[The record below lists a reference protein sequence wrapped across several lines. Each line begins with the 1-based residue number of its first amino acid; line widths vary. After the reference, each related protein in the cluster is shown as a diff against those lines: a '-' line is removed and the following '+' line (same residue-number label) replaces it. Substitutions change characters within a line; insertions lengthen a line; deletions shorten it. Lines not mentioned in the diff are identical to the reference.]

1 MVHRNEEQVPED
13 WTGKWVTV
21 QYRAPSAREAP
32 YAVIEV
38 HGTLTN
44 KTTLG
49 VVLEGSQLIAYDAIN
64 SIFLSPK
71 PSEKST
77 LD

>member
-1 MVHRNEEQVPED
+1 MHKNEEQVPED
-13 WTGKWVTV
+13 WHGKWVTV

-44 KTTLG
+44 KTKLG
-49 VVLEGSQLIAYDAIN
+49 VVLEETHLIAYDAIN

-71 PSEKST
+71 PPEKST

>member
-1 MVHRNEEQVPED
+1 MQKNEEHVPED

-21 QYRAPSAREAP
+21 EYRAPSAREAP
-32 YAVIEV
+32 YAVIET

-44 KTTLG
+44 KTPLG
-49 VVLEGSQLIAYDAIN
+49 VVLEGNQIIAYDAIT

-71 PSEKST
+71 PPERPT
-77 LD
+77 P

>member
-1 MVHRNEEQVPED
+1 MHKHEEHVPED

-21 QYRAPSAREAP
+21 QYQAPSAREAP
-32 YAVIEV
+32 YAVIEAY
-38 HGTLTN
+38 GTLTN

-49 VVLEGSQLIAYDAIN
+49 VVLEGSHLIAYDAIT
-64 SIFLSPK
+64 SIFLSRK
-71 PSEKST
+71 PPEKET

>member
-1 MVHRNEEQVPED
+1 MHKREEHVPED

-38 HGTLTN
+38 HGTLIN
-44 KTTLG
+44 KTSLG
-49 VVLEGSQLIAYDAIN
+49 VVLEGSHLIAYDAMM
-64 SIFLSPK
+64 SIFLARK
-71 PSEKST
+71 PPEKPT

>member
-1 MVHRNEEQVPED
+1 MHRHEEQVPED

-44 KTTLG
+44 KTSLG
-49 VVLEGSQLIAYDAIN
+49 VVLEGSHLIAYDAIM
-64 SIFLSPK
+64 SIFLSRK
-71 PSEKST
+71 PPEKPT

>member
-1 MVHRNEEQVPED
+1 MHKNEEQVPED
-13 WTGKWVTV
+13 WTGKWVAV
-21 QYRAPSAREAP
+21 QYRAPSVREAP

-44 KTTLG
+44 KTALG
-49 VVLEGSQLIAYDAIN
+49 IVLEGAQLIAYDAIN
-64 SIFLSPK
+64 SIFLSRK
-71 PSEKST
+71 PPEKET

>member
-1 MVHRNEEQVPED
+1 MMPKNEEQVPED

-32 YAVIEV
+32 FAVIEV

-44 KTTLG
+44 KTKLG

-64 SIFLSPK
+64 SIFLSRK
-71 PSEKST
+71 PAENQT

>member
-1 MVHRNEEQVPED
+1 MHKREEYVPED

-44 KTTLG
+44 KTSLG
-49 VVLEGSQLIAYDAIN
+49 VVLEGSHLIAYDAIM
-64 SIFLSPK
+64 SIFLARK
-71 PSEKST
+71 PPEKPT

>member
-1 MVHRNEEQVPED
+1 MHKNEEHIPEG
-13 WTGKWVTV
+13 WTGNWVTV
-21 QYRAPSAREAP
+21 QYRAPSVREAP
-32 YAVIEV
+32 FAVIEV

-44 KTTLG
+44 KTKLG

-64 SIFLSPK
+64 SIFLSRK
-71 PSEKST
+71 PPEKET

>member
-1 MVHRNEEQVPED
+1 MQKNEEYVPED

-44 KTTLG
+44 KTALG
-49 VVLEGSQLIAYDAIN
+49 IVLEGAQLIAYDAIN

-71 PSEKST
+71 PPEKQT

>member
-1 MVHRNEEQVPED
+1 MHKNEEYVPED
-13 WTGKWVTV
+13 WTGKWVTI
-21 QYRAPSAREAP
+21 QYRAPSVREAP

-44 KTTLG
+44 KTKIG

-64 SIFLSPK
+64 SIFLSRK
-71 PSEKST
+71 PPEKET

>member
-1 MVHRNEEQVPED
+1 MHKNAEQVPED

-21 QYRAPSAREAP
+21 QYQAPSAREAP
-32 YAVIEV
+32 YTVIEA

-49 VVLEGSQLIAYDAIN
+49 VVLEGSQLIAYDAIT
-64 SIFLSPK
+64 SIFLSRK
-71 PSEKST
+71 PPEKST

>member
-1 MVHRNEEQVPED
+1 MHKNEEHVPED

-21 QYRAPSAREAP
+21 QYQAPSAREAP
-32 YAVIEV
+32 YAVIEA

-49 VVLEGSQLIAYDAIN
+49 VV
-64 SIFLSPK
+64 
-71 PSEKST
+71 
-77 LD
+77 

>member
-1 MVHRNEEQVPED
+1 MHKREEYVPED

-44 KTTLG
+44 KTSLG
-49 VVLEGSQLIAYDAIN
+49 VVLEGSHLIAYDAMM
-64 SIFLSPK
+64 SIFLARK
-71 PSEKST
+71 PPEKPT